1 MSDRDCEN
9 CKHHT
14 QKGCKSWD
22 CKFERRMTRKEA
34 IKRLKVWLICMEE
47 CPEDKQ
53 CYDSYLHSTCEYT
66 DFCDDVSINDAIR
79 VAINSL
85 EIDERYEL
93 EYEQIEPCEDA
104 ISRQAVLDATVK
116 INSIWNKITNSKG
129 ENLEEIILQLP
140 SVNPQEPKTGHWI
153 LSSEKMPENQSI
165 VVCDAY
171 NNKPWIPRGILIT
184 ETENGKKK
192 LYDAAT
198 YNGNLKAFLKGKEL
212 TSFSGNTFYLPPREI
227 IAWMP
232 LPESY
237 KAENGDN
244 NE

>member
-1 MSDRDCEN
+1 MSDRDCKN

-14 QKGCKSWD
+14 EKGCDSWD
-22 CKFERRMTRKEA
+22 CNFEQGMTREDA
-34 IKRLKVWLICMEE
+34 IKRLKLWLICSE
-47 CPEDKQ
+47 
-53 CYDSYLHSTCEYT
+53 EYT
-66 DFCDDVSINDAIR
+66 EDDVSMNDAIR
-79 VAINSL
+79 IAINSL

-116 INSIWNKITNSKG
+116 RNSIWNKITNSKG

-140 SVNPQEPKTGHWI
+140 PVNPQKPKTGHWI

-165 VVCDAY
+165 VACDAY

-232 LPESY
+232 LPKPYNPQEES
-237 KAENGDN
+237 EG
-244 NE
+244 EHG